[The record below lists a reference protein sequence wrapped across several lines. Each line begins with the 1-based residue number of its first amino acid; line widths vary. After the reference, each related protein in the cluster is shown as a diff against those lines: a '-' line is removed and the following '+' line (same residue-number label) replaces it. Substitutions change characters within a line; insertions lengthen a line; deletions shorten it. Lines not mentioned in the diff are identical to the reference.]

1 MFIVSIIPSR
11 GNPNAP
17 EFPFDGLF
25 GLTDVSIRGKLSV
38 KFDQRHPNPKPVD
51 TSSAVVRL
59 VRLDTLNRATVREV
73 VREEVVWLPAEGNSS
88 AKMGEW
94 ETDFELLVPPS
105 TPGLSRMGMM
115 LGKVPGHS
123 AATSWKLEA
132 GEFFRL
138 DLPRYPS

>member
-1 MFIVSIIPSR
+1 MLIVSILPSR

-25 GLTDVSIRGKLSV
+25 GLTDVNLRGKISV
-38 KFDQRHPNPKPVD
+38 KYDQRHPHPKPVD
-51 TSSAVVRL
+51 LSSAVVRL
-59 VRLDTLNRATVREV
+59 VRIDVLNRATVREV
-73 VREEVVWLPAEGNSS
+73 VRELVVWSPGGGSSS

-94 ETDFELLVPPS
+94 EKDFELVVPPS

-123 AATSWKLEA
+123 ASTSWKLEA
-132 GEFFRL
+132 SE
-138 DLPRYPS
+138 ST